1 MTGSDLRKQRLFL
14 GLTQKK
20 MAHYFGVS
28 RGTYSSWESKYK
40 HKRLP
45 IYVQKKAK
53 VHLSV
58 AHIFAKSKK
67 ESILK
72 RILRWIKN

>member
-20 MAHYFGVS
+20 IGEWFGVS
-28 RGTYSSWESKYK
+28 RGTYSSWESRYK

-45 IYVQKKAK
+45 IYIQKKAK
-53 VHLSV
+53 IHLSI
-58 AHIFAKSKK
+58 AHVFMESKK
-67 ESILK
+67 ESIWK